1 LVYPPSRQA
10 SPKLQVLAE
19 ALLAGNW

>member
-1 LVYPPSRQA
+1 LIYPPSRQH

-19 ALLAGNW
+19 ALLAGDW